1 MGIAEFWRSMAIEIP
16 CRSLGRLKSGV
27 AVMPSTCSA
36 RLATSPCPRAQAV
49 VEFRQ
54 KCCFRDS
61 IATSQLV
68 MGSQG
73 VLARMCAR
81 WHHSRRRHSHQA
93 RRRHHSRRRHSRRH
107 HSRHHSRR
115 HQHSRNGHLSYP
127 PGLLFG
133 TLSSETPLTRSA
145 SPMISWPSL
154 YLSMTR
160 L

>member
-93 RRRHHSRRRHSRRH
+93 RRRHHSRRRHSHQARRRH
-107 HSRHHSRR
+107 LPRPWSLQCSWWSRTKLNVC
-115 HQHSRNGHLSYP
+115 Q
-127 PGLLFG
+127 
-133 TLSSETPLTRSA
+133 TLSHNLSFGLGYGSWRVSLTVRIA
-145 SPMISWPSL
+145 P
-154 YLSMTR
+154 
-160 L
+160 